1 MGRAGRCQAA
11 HQPCPSA
18 WKSLGA
24 GELSAPFD
32 HREWSTG
39 PRRLSALIALGGKGF
54 GHSGDEIPQAEMH
67 PSSKAQLGYNF
78 PAALPLEPVRTSF
91 RQELYIISAKH
102 RPTA

>member
-1 MGRAGRCQAA
+1 MEVPWGRGT
-11 HQPCPSA
+11 
-18 WKSLGA
+18 LG
-24 GELSAPFD
+24 PFD

-67 PSSKAQLGYNF
+67 PSSRAQLSYN
-78 PAALPLEPVRTSF
+78 PTALPLEPVRTSF
-91 RQELYIISAKH
+91 RQEIYIISAKH